1 MGDAA
6 AEPRAGRRAEG
17 LEAAHG
23 VDADAECG
31 VDQQQRTRND
41 DGHGAR
47 YDAEHEQPAVA
58 DGYQFQ

>member
-6 AEPRAGRRAEG
+6 AESRAGRRAEG
-17 LEAAHG
+17 LEAADG
-23 VDADAECG
+23 VDANAECG
-31 VDQQQRTRND
+31 VNQHQRAGND

-47 YDAEHEQPAVA
+47 YDAEYEQHAVA